1 MIVSRRLPYLEG
13 VLPKISRK
21 PKNLLKTLI
30 PSRFFFLDS
39 VYSIQYSLL
48 LSPSAKAK
56 TQSRTLYPLPPPSL
70 YRGGGEG

>member
-1 MIVSRRLPYLEG
+1 
-13 VLPKISRK
+13 
-21 PKNLLKTLI
+21 
-30 PSRFFFLDS
+30 LDS